1 MRDLRQSTELTCNSV
16 FSTSTRKREK
26 EAKDTSMAQTTV
38 TVVATKR
45 DALDPYI
52 KILQN
57 RSNDIDVSFSSYLK
71 PDNNEQQ
78 QKENEDTE
86 LSIFEARSYF
96 SENGSNDSR
105 CQTRNLSGP
114 RFSSVASAKVSSFT
128 VGQTASSEAS
138 WNSQTGLLSNKN
150 RQGSDRDG
158 RRSSKKGPRWFFR
171 RRACPCSSSKSV
183 QVQESKPR
191 IAVPKTGSDR
201 IVSNRIVHSHQTISS
216 PEPIRL
222 TIPSNTVTR
231 SIDYT
236 ANKEARAPVS
246 NFSFPTLNET
256 SQLSENPKNP
266 VLNHIKPVRIE
277 PALLPIKP
285 VLNPT
290 SPKGVIIDE
299 EATSDAS
306 SDLFEIES
314 FSTQTAA
321 RPWAPP
327 VRDSMEETVSEYG
340 YEPSEASVTW
350 SVMTAEPASAVAAN
364 FSRIALSSSSTAFS
378 GYDKKRTGLLNCH
391 CEKAVMVNGDKRLVQ
406 PVKSV
411 GVQND
416 VAGKVLCNNG
426 SSKLSV
432 TSRPRQ

>member
-1 MRDLRQSTELTCNSV
+1 
-16 FSTSTRKREK
+16 
-26 EAKDTSMAQTTV
+26 MAQTTV

-71 PDNNEQQ
+71 PDNNGQQ

-96 SENGSNDSR
+96 SENGSNDG

-114 RFSSVASAKVSSFT
+114 RFSSVSSAKVSSFT

-158 RRSSKKGPRWFFR
+158 RKSSKKGPRWFFR
-171 RRACPCSSSKSV
+171 RRTCPCSSSKSV

-201 IVSNRIVHSHQTISS
+201 VVSNRIVHSHQTISS

-231 SIDYT
+231 SIDYA
-236 ANKEARAPVS
+236 ANREARAPVT

-256 SQLSENPKNP
+256 SQSSENPKNP
-266 VLNHIKPVRIE
+266 VLNQIKPVRIE
-277 PALLPIKP
+277 PVQHPIKP

-314 FSTQTAA
+314 FSTQPAA

-327 VRDSMEETVSEYG
+327 VRVSMDETVSEYG

-378 GYDKKRTGLLNCH
+378 GYDKRRTGLLNCH
-391 CEKAVMVNGDKRLVQ
+391 CEKAVMVSD
-406 PVKSV
+406 
-411 GVQND
+411 VQND
-416 VAGKVLCNNG
+416 VVGKVLCSNG
-426 SSKLSV
+426 NSKLSV
-432 TSRPRQ
+432 ASRPRQ

>member
-1 MRDLRQSTELTCNSV
+1 
-16 FSTSTRKREK
+16 
-26 EAKDTSMAQTTV
+26 MAQTTV

-71 PDNNEQQ
+71 PDNNEQR
-78 QKENEDTE
+78 QKEHEDAE

-96 SENGSNDSR
+96 SENGSNDR

-114 RFSSVASAKVSSFT
+114 RFSSVSSAKVSSCT
-128 VGQTASSEAS
+128 VGHTASSEAS

-158 RRSSKKGPRWFFR
+158 RGTSKKGPRWFFR

-191 IAVPKTGSDR
+191 IAVPKTDSDR
-201 IVSNRIVHSHQTISS
+201 AVSNRIVHHQTISS

-236 ANKEARAPVS
+236 ANREATAPVS
-246 NFSFPTLNET
+246 KFSFPTLKET
-256 SQLSENPKNP
+256 TQSSEKPALNP
-266 VLNHIKPVRIE
+266 IKPGLNQIE
-277 PALLPIKP
+277 PALHPIKP

-290 SPKGVIIDE
+290 SPKGTIIADE

-314 FSTQTAA
+314 FSTQPTA
-321 RPWAPP
+321 RPWVQPAS
-327 VRDSMEETVSEYG
+327 RDSIDETMSEYG

-364 FSRIALSSSSTAFS
+364 LSRIGLSSSSSLEFS
-378 GYDKKRTGLLNCH
+378 GCDKKRTGLLSCRY
-391 CEKAVMVNGDKRLVQ
+391 EKAVMVSSGQRLVQ
-406 PVKSV
+406 PLKSV
-411 GVQND
+411 SVQND
-416 VAGKVLCNNG
+416 VTGKVLSNNG
-426 SSKLSV
+426 SSKQCV
-432 TSRPRQ
+432 TNRDMLDNKSSFLV

>member
-1 MRDLRQSTELTCNSV
+1 
-16 FSTSTRKREK
+16 
-26 EAKDTSMAQTTV
+26 MAQTTV

-71 PDNNEQQ
+71 PDNNNEQQ
-78 QKENEDTE
+78 QRQKEHEDTE

-96 SENGSNDSR
+96 SENGSNDR

-114 RFSSVASAKVSSFT
+114 RFSSVSSAKVSSCT
-128 VGQTASSEAS
+128 VGHTASSEAS

-158 RRSSKKGPRWFFR
+158 RGSSKKGPRWFFR

-191 IAVPKTGSDR
+191 IAVPKTDSDR
-201 IVSNRIVHSHQTISS
+201 AVSDRVVHHHQTISS

-236 ANKEARAPVS
+236 ANREATAPVS
-246 NFSFPTLNET
+246 NFSFPTLKET
-256 SQLSENPKNP
+256 TQSSEKPALNLNKP
-266 VLNHIKPVRIE
+266 VLNQIE
-277 PALLPIKP
+277 PALHPIKP

-290 SPKGVIIDE
+290 SPKGTTTDE

-306 SDLFEIES
+306 SDLFEIER
-314 FSTQTAA
+314 FSTQPAA
-321 RPWAPP
+321 RPWVQPAS
-327 VRDSMEETVSEYG
+327 RDSIDETMSEYG

-350 SVMTAEPASAVAAN
+350 SVMTAEPATAVAAN
-364 FSRIALSSSSTAFS
+364 FSRIGLSSSSSLEFS
-378 GYDKKRTGLLNCH
+378 GSDKKRTGLLSCRY
-391 CEKAVMVNGDKRLVQ
+391 EKAVMVSSGQRLVQ
-406 PVKSV
+406 PLKSV
-411 GVQND
+411 TVRND
-416 VAGKVLCNNG
+416 VTGKVLCNNG
-426 SSKLSV
+426 SSKQCV
-432 TSRPRQ
+432 TSRDMLDTKSSFLV